1 MQGWHLQRKGRSEM
15 FNSVTMTQ
23 EEDNR
28 DYSLAEEQKQA
39 RPNIHQTTR
48 KTHPGFTS
56 DVQLHGSGT
65 WRQDLN
71 IVKWPCSIADHTV
84 TVESPPVRSRNLRK
98 GKYLSPPSKKF
109 AITVNWRGRR
119 NFTPHSTPRE
129 QVRAASNTAT
139 YVRWP
144 ILLSA

>member
-48 KTHPGFTS
+48 KTHPGLTS

-65 WRQDLN
+65 WEAGPEHREVATFD
-71 IVKWPCSIADHTV
+71 C
-84 TVESPPVRSRNLRK
+84 RSHRHC
-98 GKYLSPPSKKF
+98 GKPS
-109 AITVNWRGRR
+109 
-119 NFTPHSTPRE
+119 S
-129 QVRAASNTAT
+129 
-139 YVRWP
+139 
-144 ILLSA
+144 

>member
-56 DVQLHGSGT
+56 FT
-65 WRQDLN
+65 RQWNLEAGPEHREVAMFDCRSHRHCGN
-71 IVKWPCSIADHTV
+71 
-84 TVESPPVRSRNLRK
+84 PPVRSRNLRK

-119 NFTPHSTPRE
+119 NFTPHNTPRE
-129 QVRAASNTAT
+129 QVRAASNIAT

-144 ILLSA
+144 ILSA